1 MYLLFAVEMP
11 SVLLMAAIRNV
22 HIARPTIYQV
32 VKEMIDKMGYE
43 VKLVRV
49 NKRIQE
55 AYCAELYLTKTEYPT
70 DSITFDLRPSDA
82 INIAVRCKVY
92 LLFLFKVLL
101 DVNSLSSMTFSALA
115 LLFVSIV
122 AFLLILDQ
130 LLHF

>member
-1 MYLLFAVEMP
+1 MMFVLF
-11 SVLLMAAIRNV
+11 L
-22 HIARPTIYQV
+22 Q
-32 VKEMIDKMGYE
+32 

-55 AYCAELYLTKTEYPT
+55 AYCAELYLTKTEDPT

-82 INIAVRCKVY
+82 INIAVRCRVY
-92 LLFLFKVLL
+92 LLFLLKVLL
-101 DVNSLSSMTFSALA
+101 DANSLSSLTFAVLA

-130 LLHF
+130 LDYTSESGLSIFLINNNVSPMSLVH